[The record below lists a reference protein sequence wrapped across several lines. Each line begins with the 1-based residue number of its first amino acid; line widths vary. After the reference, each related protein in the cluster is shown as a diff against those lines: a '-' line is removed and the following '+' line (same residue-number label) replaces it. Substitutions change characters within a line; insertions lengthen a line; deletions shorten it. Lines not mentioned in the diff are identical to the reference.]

1 MIGSQDENLTDC
13 VVEFS
18 EQSTPVPSEQVW
30 HDRLGMKDPE
40 VVAVEL
46 FNMNEKRRSS

>member
-1 MIGSQDENLTDC
+1 MGSHDEKLTDC

-18 EQSTPVPSEQVW
+18 EQSTPVPSEQLW
-30 HDRLGMKDPE
+30 HVRLGIKDPE

-46 FNMNEKRRSS
+46 FHTNQNRRSS